1 MIGKMMNILIIENEI
16 YLAQKVVSRLLDDG
30 HSCDYIESPNIDNL
44 TKEYDIVLLSTSL
57 PSNLCKN
64 IIKKYSENSI
74 IILLVSYISDE
85 TVTNPIKDGAK
96 DYIMKPF
103 IMDELIRKIYHYK
116 DCRSM
121 QRELQTLRDY
131 FNFTMSDIDT
141 TDILLPPSF
150 PVLIETNTQ
159 KCADKLVFELSRKMD
174 LAINFISL
182 SSTTWQKQ
190 LTSISGKKIIYLTN
204 YHSLKKNMKEFVI
217 KFIEDKDCIISTLE
231 QESEFPFR
239 KIEFN
244 NEEMLVS
251 NSNIMT
257 INDYVKMMV
266 VNYQNKYPDTELS
279 KKLGISRKSLW
290 EKRKKLDIEKKK

>member
-1 MIGKMMNILIIENEI
+1 MNILIIENEI

-44 TKEYDIVLLSTSL
+44 TKEYDTILLSTSL
-57 PSNLCKN
+57 PAALCKN
-64 IIKKYSENSI
+64 IIKRYSENSI
-74 IILLVSYISDE
+74 ILLLVSYISDE

-103 IMDELIRKIYHYK
+103 IMDELVRKIYHYK
-116 DCRSM
+116 ECRSIR
-121 QRELQTLRDY
+121 RELQTLREY
-131 FNFTMSDIDT
+131 FNFTMADIDT
-141 TDILLPPSF
+141 TDVLLPPSF
-150 PVLIETNTQ
+150 PTLIESNSQ
-159 KCADKLVFELSRKMD
+159 KCADKLVFELSRKLD
-174 LAINFISL
+174 LPIVFISL
-182 SSTTWQKQ
+182 TATNWLKQ
-190 LTSISGKKIIYLTN
+190 INAIQTKTIIYLTD
-204 YHSLKKNMKEFVI
+204 YHTLKKNVKDNII
-217 KFIEDKDCIISTLE
+217 KIIEDKNCVVSTLE
-231 QESEFPFR
+231 TEIDFPYR

-244 NEEMLVS
+244 NDHVLLG

-266 VNYQNKYPDTELS
+266 VSYQNKYPDTELS

>member
-1 MIGKMMNILIIENEI
+1 MNILIIENEI

-44 TKEYDIVLLSTSL
+44 TKEYDTILLSTSL
-57 PSNLCKN
+57 PSALCKN
-64 IIKKYSENSI
+64 IIKRYSENAI
-74 IILLVSYISDE
+74 ILLLVSYISDE

-103 IMDELIRKIYHYK
+103 IMDELVRKIYHYK
-116 DCRSM
+116 ECRSIR
-121 QRELQTLRDY
+121 RELQTLREY
-131 FNFTMSDIDT
+131 FNFTMAEIDIKDV
-141 TDILLPPSF
+141 LLPPSF
-150 PVLIETNTQ
+150 PTLIESNSQ

-174 LAINFISL
+174 LPIVFISL
-182 SSTTWQKQ
+182 TSTTWLKQ
-190 LTSISGKKIIYLTN
+190 VTAIQTKAIIYLTD
-204 YHSLKKNMKEFVI
+204 YHTLKKNAKDNII
-217 KFIEDKDCIISTLE
+217 KIIEDKNCVISTLE
-231 QESEFPFR
+231 QESDFPYR

-244 NEEMLVS
+244 NDNILLG

-266 VNYQNKYPDTELS
+266 LSYQNKYPDTELS

>member
-1 MIGKMMNILIIENEI
+1 MNILIIENEI

>member
-1 MIGKMMNILIIENEI
+1 MNILIIENEI

-44 TKEYDIVLLSTSL
+44 TKEYDTILLSTSL
-57 PSNLCKN
+57 PSALCKN
-64 IIKKYSENSI
+64 IIKRYSETSI
-74 IILLVSYISDE
+74 ILLLVSYISDE

-103 IMDELIRKIYHYK
+103 IMDELVRKIYHYK
-116 DCRSM
+116 ECRSIR
-121 QRELQTLRDY
+121 RELQTLREY
-131 FNFTMSDIDT
+131 FNFTMTEIDT
-141 TDILLPPSF
+141 TDVLLPPSF
-150 PVLIETNTQ
+150 PTLIESNSQ

-174 LAINFISL
+174 LPIVFISFT
-182 SSTTWQKQ
+182 STSWLKQ
-190 LTSISGKKIIYLTN
+190 VNAIHNKTIIYLTD
-204 YHSLKKNMKEFVI
+204 YHTLKKNAKDNVI
-217 KFIEDKDCIISTLE
+217 KIIEDKNCVISTLE
-231 QESEFPFR
+231 QESDFPYR

-244 NEEMLVS
+244 NDNVLLG

-266 VNYQNKYPDTELS
+266 LSYQNKYPDTELS

>member
-1 MIGKMMNILIIENEI
+1 MNILIIENEI

-44 TKEYDIVLLSTSL
+44 TKEYDTILLSTSL
-57 PSNLCKN
+57 PSSLCKN
-64 IIKKYSENSI
+64 IIKRYSENSI
-74 IILLVSYISDE
+74 ILLLVSYISDE

-103 IMDELIRKIYHYK
+103 IMDELVRKIYHYK
-116 DCRSM
+116 ECRSI
-121 QRELQTLRDY
+121 RSELQTLREY
-131 FNFTMSDIDT
+131 FNFTMAKIDT
-141 TDILLPPSF
+141 SDVLLPPSF
-150 PVLIETNTQ
+150 PTLIETNSQ

-174 LAINFISL
+174 LPIMFISL
-182 SSTTWQKQ
+182 TSTSWQKQ
-190 LTSISGKKIIYLTN
+190 INAVQGKTIIYLTD
-204 YHSLKKNMKEFVI
+204 YHTLKKNTKENII
-217 KFIEDKDCIISTLE
+217 KAIEDKNCIISTLE
-231 QESEFPFR
+231 QEIDFPYR
-239 KIEFN
+239 KIEFHN
-244 NEEMLVS
+244 DNVLLG

-266 VNYQNKYPDTELS
+266 LSYQNKYPDTELS

>member
-1 MIGKMMNILIIENEI
+1 MNILIIENEI

-44 TKEYDIVLLSTSL
+44 TIDYDTILLSTSL
-57 PSNLCKN
+57 PSALCKN

-74 IILLVSYISDE
+74 ILLLVSYISDE

-116 DCRSM
+116 DCRSL
-121 QRELQTLRDY
+121 RKELQTLREY
-131 FNFTMSDIDT
+131 FQFTMADIDT
-141 TDILLPPSF
+141 TDTLLPPSF
-150 PVLIETNTQ
+150 PTLIESNSQ
-159 KCADKLVFELSRKMD
+159 KSADKLVFELARKMD
-174 LAINFISL
+174 LTITFISL
-182 SSTTWQKQ
+182 STLNWQKQ
-190 LTSISGKKIIYLTN
+190 INAIQDKTIIYLTE
-204 YHSLKKNMKEFVI
+204 YHTLKKNMKDTLI
-217 KFIEDKDCIISTLE
+217 KLIEDKNCVVSTLE
-231 QESEFPFR
+231 PEDNFPYR

-244 NEEMLVS
+244 YAGQFG

-266 VNYQNKYPDTELS
+266 ISYQNKYPDTELS

>member
-1 MIGKMMNILIIENEI
+1 MNILIIENEI

-44 TKEYDIVLLSTSL
+44 TKDYDTILLSTSL
-57 PSNLCKN
+57 PSALCKN

-74 IILLVSYISDE
+74 ILLLVSYISDE

-116 DCRSM
+116 DCRSLK
-121 QRELQTLRDY
+121 RELQTLREY
-131 FNFTMSDIDT
+131 FEFTMTDIDT
-141 TDILLPPSF
+141 TDVLLPPSF
-150 PVLIETNTQ
+150 PTLIESNSQ

-174 LAINFISL
+174 LPINFIAL
-182 SSTTWQKQ
+182 TSTSWQKQ
-190 LTSISGKKIIYLTN
+190 INAIQGKSIIYLTEF
-204 YHSLKKNMKEFVI
+204 HTLKKNVKENVI
-217 KFIEDKDCIISTLE
+217 KFIEDKNCVVSTLE
-231 QESEFPFR
+231 TEIDFPYR

-244 NEEMLVS
+244 NENQLIG

-266 VNYQNKYPDTELS
+266 VSYQNKYPDTELS

>member
-1 MIGKMMNILIIENEI
+1 MNILIIENEI

-44 TKEYDIVLLSTSL
+44 TKEYDTILLSTSL
-57 PSNLCKN
+57 PSALCKN
-64 IIKKYSENSI
+64 IIKRYSENAI
-74 IILLVSYISDE
+74 ILLLVSYISDE

-103 IMDELIRKIYHYK
+103 IMDELVRKIYHYK
-116 DCRSM
+116 ECRSIR
-121 QRELQTLRDY
+121 RELQTLREY
-131 FNFTMSDIDT
+131 FNFTMADIDT
-141 TDILLPPSF
+141 TDVLLPPSF
-150 PVLIETNTQ
+150 PTLIESNSQ
-159 KCADKLVFELSRKMD
+159 KCADKLVFELSRKLD
-174 LAINFISL
+174 LPIVFISL
-182 SSTTWQKQ
+182 TATNWLKQ
-190 LTSISGKKIIYLTN
+190 INAIQTKTIIYLTD
-204 YHSLKKNMKEFVI
+204 YHTLKKNVKDNII
-217 KFIEDKDCIISTLE
+217 KIIEDKNCVVSTLE
-231 QESEFPFR
+231 TEIDFPYR

-244 NEEMLVS
+244 NDNVLLG

-266 VNYQNKYPDTELS
+266 ISYQGKYPDTELS

>member
-1 MIGKMMNILIIENEI
+1 MNILIIENEI

-44 TKEYDIVLLSTSL
+44 TKDYDTILLSTSL
-57 PSNLCKN
+57 PSALCKN
-64 IIKKYSENSI
+64 IIKRYSNNSI
-74 IILLVSYISDE
+74 ILLLVSYISDE

-103 IMDELIRKIYHYK
+103 IMDELVRKIYHYK
-116 DCRSM
+116 ECRSI
-121 QRELQTLRDY
+121 RSELQTLRDY
-131 FNFTMSDIDT
+131 FNFTMADIDT
-141 TDILLPPSF
+141 KDVLLPPSF
-150 PVLIETNTQ
+150 PILIESNTQ

-174 LAINFISL
+174 LPIAFISFT
-182 SSTTWQKQ
+182 STTWLKQ
-190 LTSISGKKIIYLTN
+190 INAIPNKTIIYLTD
-204 YHSLKKNMKEFVI
+204 YHTLKKNAKENII
-217 KFIEDKDCIISTLE
+217 KIIEDKNCVISTLE
-231 QESEFPFR
+231 QENDFPYR

-244 NEEMLVS
+244 NDNVLLG

-266 VNYQNKYPDTELS
+266 LSYQNKYPDTELS